1 MSDYT
6 ILRADEAPDFTGGS
20 PSPFLGYARP
30 MGAEQIA
37 VNVRVLAPGAAHV
50 PPDADPAGG
59 HSHKTIEELYLVIQ
73 GEIEVKAGED
83 VHTLGVRDAILLQPT
98 TARAVRNASDREA
111 AFVMISVPVAD
122 PRAEASFHE
131 GFWPTG

>member
-6 ILRADEAPDFTGGS
+6 ILRGGDAPDYTGGS

-50 PPDADPAGG
+50 PPDVDPASG
-59 HSHKTIEELYLVIQ
+59 HSHRTIEELYLVIQ
-73 GEIEVKAGED
+73 GQIEIKAGDD
-83 VHTLGVRDAILLQPT
+83 VHMLGVRDAILLAPT
-98 TARAVRNASDREA
+98 TPRAVRNATDQEA
-111 AFVMISVPVAD
+111 AFVMISAPVAD

-131 GFWPTG
+131 NFWPVG

>member
-6 ILRADEAPDFTGGS
+6 ILRGADAPDYTGGS
-20 PSPFLGYARP
+20 PSPFLGYART

-50 PPDADPAGG
+50 PPDVDPAAG

-73 GEIEVKAGED
+73 GEIEVKVADD
-83 VHTLGVRDAILLQPT
+83 VHTLGVRDAILLAPET
-98 TARAVRNASDREA
+98 PRAVRNTSDAEA
-111 AFVMISVPVAD
+111 AFVMVSKPVAD
-122 PRAEASFHE
+122 PRAEAQFHE
-131 GFWPTG
+131 GFWPTD